1 MKCVALK
8 IQNGIAYSGA
18 DIINTHFKKEKE
30 VGQTYYSKNV
40 PFDSRR
46 EMEKVLFFF
55 IHQGIPRYVL
65 ADIIKSEFNKT
76 PFTPDDSCKYS
87 PTQYHNI
94 DKKSWF
100 LIKNMKEVYQDFLDD
115 CFVEYTNG
123 TSEKLLD
130 VINSQ
135 SRLNR
140 VYFNKYSLSVDDEN
154 ILIK

>member
-30 VGQTYYSKNV
+30 VGQTYYSTNV

-65 ADIIKSEFNKT
+65 ADIIKSKFNKT

-87 PTQYHNI
+87 PTQ
-94 DKKSWF
+94 
-100 LIKNMKEVYQDFLDD
+100 
-115 CFVEYTNG
+115 
-123 TSEKLLD
+123 
-130 VINSQ
+130 
-135 SRLNR
+135 
-140 VYFNKYSLSVDDEN
+140 
-154 ILIK
+154 

>member
-1 MKCVALK
+1 
-8 IQNGIAYSGA
+8 
-18 DIINTHFKKEKE
+18 
-30 VGQTYYSKNV
+30 
-40 PFDSRR
+40 
-46 EMEKVLFFF
+46 
-55 IHQGIPRYVL
+55 
-65 ADIIKSEFNKT
+65 
-76 PFTPDDSCKYS
+76 
-87 PTQYHNI
+87 
-94 DKKSWF
+94 
-100 LIKNMKEVYQDFLDD
+100 MKEIYQDFLDD

>member
-30 VGQTYYSKNV
+30 VGQTYYSTNV

-76 PFTPDDSCKYS
+76 PFTPDDSCKYY

>member
-30 VGQTYYSKNV
+30 VGQTYYSTNV

-76 PFTPDDSCKYS
+76 PFTPDDSHLYPKVYC
-87 PTQYHNI
+87 
-94 DKKSWF
+94 F
-100 LIKNMKEVYQDFLDD
+100 LYRKTFLLIYKEL
-115 CFVEYTNG
+115 
-123 TSEKLLD
+123 
-130 VINSQ
+130 
-135 SRLNR
+135 
-140 VYFNKYSLSVDDEN
+140 
-154 ILIK
+154 

>member
-1 MKCVALK
+1 MIK
-8 IQNGIAYSGA
+8 
-18 DIINTHFKKEKE
+18 NTPATR
-30 VGQTYYSKNV
+30 VTLLTTLR
-40 PFDSRR
+40 PSRR
-46 EMEKVLFFF
+46 TSGKHV
-55 IHQGIPRYVL
+55 
-65 ADIIKSEFNKT
+65 KSEFNKT

-94 DKKSWF
+94 NKKSWF